1 MLAVV
6 ERKVI
11 LELPLLLKALL
22 GDISVGPK
30 GLIGESEV
38 RGTNGGVYQVVP
50 ILVANRGHIDNARGQ
65 HGSESRVGDDELIGG
80 EVARRQVVGLAGLV
94 IQSTIILIRV
104 THRKVVLFAKALIE
118 TAVIAPVVIRYR
130 DCPGWNG

>member
-22 GDISVGPK
+22 GNVAVGPK

-38 RGTNGGVYQVVP
+38 GSPNTGVDQVVP
-50 ILVANRGHIDNARGQ
+50 ILVANRGHIDNARRQ
-65 HGSESRVGDDELIGG
+65 HGSGSRVRDDELVGG
-80 EVARRQVVGLAGLV
+80 EVAGRKVVGLAGLV
-94 IQSTIILIRV
+94 IQSPVVLIRV
-104 THRKVVLFAKALIE
+104 TH
-118 TAVIAPVVIRYR
+118 
-130 DCPGWNG
+130 